1 MNLRKWTSAL
11 TLCAV
16 TLTATAMPAFANDT
30 AYVEDGIVEDVNGS
44 NNDTAI
50 VGPAEAPNLQAA
62 CDAMA
67 AAMAQ
72 LNGGA
77 NSGSNGSAQDPST
90 GDTDTLGYD
99 YVSLENPATIIDG
112 QVYLPLRGTFGAM
125 KDAALSV
132 EWKPE
137 GQQKIQLGG
146 EGVSYEVYLTAD
158 GNGLQLQQGGTTYSL
173 KNVDSVTY
181 VPLTFFQAIIQTA
194 NVGLSGDKIL
204 VLESKSGD
212 SVWADTASFWGNMN
226 DYQAPAPEPTPEPE
240 KPDVTPEPEPTPE
253 PEKPEITY
261 PDAQEPAPTP
271 DPTPEKPDNGNS
283 GNNGNGSGIIGKDN
297 LMWPANSTYITSD
310 YGYRI
315 DPVGGIVSDFHL
327 GVDIAG
333 STGDPVYAAAGGTVI
348 RASWFS
354 TYGNC
359 IDIQHPSGLVTRYA
373 HLSAYHVSVG
383 DTVTQGQVIADI
395 GATGN
400 VTGPHLHF
408 ETLIGGTEVDPANYF
423 DFLP

>member
-1 MNLRKWTSAL
+1 MNFRKWTSAL

-50 VGPAEAPNLQAA
+50 VGPAESPNLQAA

-72 LNGGA
+72 LNGGGA

-112 QVYLPLRGTFGAM
+112 QVYLPLRATFGAM

-137 GQQKIQLGG
+137 GQQKIQLNG

-158 GNGLQLQQGGTTYSL
+158 GNGLQLEQGGTTYSL

-226 DYQAPAPEPTPEPE
+226 DYQAPVQEPDPEPE
-240 KPDVTPEPEPTPE
+240 TPEVTPTPTPE

-354 TYGNC
+354 SYGNC